1 MAVDEHGPQH
11 AAKDNNS
18 DKTDFGGRHVAI
30 AGNVLFT
37 VLVATAIVVLLQWG
51 AYYADAKVDMTSSGV
66 NSLSAGTQ
74 RLLDT
79 LQDKVRLTSLYF
91 QTDLEEPD
99 QAKYRS
105 KVNDL
110 LELYQSANRANI
122 EVEHINPLQDFAKK
136 QRLVERLQG
145 LERFSNEL
153 APYREAI
160 ARFRDTY
167 LARMGELVQSDI
179 DRLVEL
185 QDQAV
190 SDVAKDDLSQ
200 VQSVLDRWQRQIS
213 QATVDINEL
222 VDAPQPQFRAAA
234 SSIANL
240 YSSFSRDLG
249 AISNYAEQLLT
260 QRTGLSESTKAFLS
274 ETKSRYQDLIDDLNT
289 EAETARGLP
298 PLELDAI
305 LRQLRDTGNAIVV
318 ETTTDAKVV
327 GFADVWPPIANGGMG
342 GNARFSN
349 RLFKGED
356 KITAA
361 MLKLTH
367 KEQTA
372 VTFVRYAGP
381 PLFFG
386 GMPGQRMPAPYAQ
399 LKQVLEDANFV
410 VNEWDVSSTDSPP
423 EVDPPPTRTIYVVL
437 RPNQPP
443 RGPMAQTQQAP
454 FSDANLAT
462 VRAKLGDNPRAIF
475 LAGWEAGP
483 FGTMPAPYPYGDY
496 LSDEWGISVDANTLV
511 IRAIGIGPGRFG
523 ISRQSLSLSQFEPS
537 DHLLVKSMQGK
548 VAQFPFVAPL
558 NLVDDRDKSIV
569 IDTLLRCAPAEG
581 LWGVRDLNP
590 YIEAANNREPI
601 NKMPDDLE
609 GPFNVAMAA
618 TKGDGK
624 IVVISSATCMVDQIA
639 MAPAMVLTSEGF
651 TLRQRNPG
659 NVALFLNA
667 LHWLND
673 KEDWMDVGRPVDFG
687 TLDIAEG
694 PGLTFIR
701 TFVSGIW
708 PGIAVCC
715 GVVAWWVRRR

>member
-1 MAVDEHGPQH
+1 MAVDEHGPQS
-11 AAKDNNS
+11 AATRDNS
-18 DKTDFGGRHVAI
+18 KKTDFGGRHIAI

-66 NSLSAGTQ
+66 NSLSSGTQ

-91 QTDLEEPD
+91 TTDLEEPD

-105 KVNDL
+105 KVDDL
-110 LELYQSANRANI
+110 LELYQSANRTNI

-136 QRLVERLQG
+136 QHLVERLQG
-145 LERFSNEL
+145 LGRFNKEL
-153 APYREAI
+153 KPYREAI
-160 ARFRDTY
+160 DRFRDT
-167 LARMGELVQSDI
+167 LLKRIGKLIQSDI
-179 DRLVEL
+179 DKLIEL
-185 QDQAV
+185 QDQDG
-190 SDVAKDDLSQ
+190 SDVTKDDLAQ
-200 VQSVLDRWQRQIS
+200 VQSVLDRWQRQIG
-213 QATVDINEL
+213 QATDDINEL
-222 VDAPQPQFRAAA
+222 VDAPQPQYRAAT

-240 YSSFSRDLG
+240 YSSLSRDLG
-249 AISNYAEQLLT
+249 AISDYADQILT
-260 QRTGLSESTKAFLS
+260 RRTGLPASTKAFLS
-274 ETKSRYQDLIDDLNT
+274 ETKKRYQSLIDDLKT
-289 EAETARGLP
+289 ESETVRGLP
-298 PLELDAI
+298 PLELDTI

-318 ETTTDAKVV
+318 ETDDDAKVV
-327 GFADVWPPIANGGMG
+327 GFSDVWPPIAGGG
-342 GNARFSN
+342 LGANPRFGN

-356 KITAA
+356 KMTAA
-361 MLKLTH
+361 MLRLTH

-372 VTFVRYAGP
+372 VTFVRYSGP

-386 GMPGQRMPAPYAQ
+386 GMPGQRSPAPYTQ

-410 VNEWDVSSTDSPP
+410 VNEWDVSSTDTPP

-443 RGPMAQTQQAP
+443 RGPMAQTQQAA
-454 FSDANLAT
+454 FNDSHLAT
-462 VRAKLGDNPRAIF
+462 VKAKLGDNPRAIF

-483 FGTMPAPYPYGDY
+483 FGTTPAPYPYGDY
-496 LSDEWGISVDANTLV
+496 LSEQWGISVDANALV
-511 IRAIGIGPGRFG
+511 IRAVGIGPGRFG
-523 ISRQSLSLSQFEPS
+523 ISRQSLSQSEFEPS
-537 DHLLVKSMQGK
+537 DQLLVKSMQGK

-590 YIEAANNREPI
+590 YIEAANNRDPI
-601 NKMPDDLE
+601 NKMPNDLE

-639 MAPAMVLTSEGF
+639 LAPAMVLTSEGF

-687 TLDIAEG
+687 TLDISEG
-694 PGLTFIR
+694 PELTFIR